1 MYAIMFEAKNQVTQ
15 ERVNNILVKNGFS
28 KCALPSSNI
37 YRHKG
42 NDLTAV
48 YMTVNELIREHKGDL
63 TNIFVCKMDDIS
75 DFSDKL
81 S

>member
-1 MYAIMFEAKNQVTQ
+1 
-15 ERVNNILVKNGFS
+15 
-28 KCALPSSNI
+28 
-37 YRHKG
+37 
-42 NDLTAV
+42 
-48 YMTVNELIREHKGDL
+48 MTVNELLREHKGDL